1 MEISDE
7 IIYQSIKDD
16 LANIG
21 SSIRMILEKVPPELA
36 KDIVH
41 SGIYITGGSSQIVG
55 LGDLFKSMTNIDMIG
70 SDEGE
75 KTVALGLGKVL
86 SEDRFDRFGYT
97 MKSRIFS

>member
-1 MEISDE
+1 MDISDE

-21 SSIRMILEKVPPELA
+21 QSIRMILEKVPPELA

-41 SGIYITGGSSQIVG
+41 SGIYVTGGSSKISGVG
-55 LGDLFKSMTNIDMIG
+55 ELFKSMTNIEMIVADDG
-70 SDEGE
+70 TQ
-75 KTVALGLGKVL
+75 TVALGLGKVL

>member
-1 MEISDE
+1 
-7 IIYQSIKDD
+7 
-16 LANIG
+16 
-21 SSIRMILEKVPPELA
+21 
-36 KDIVH
+36 
-41 SGIYITGGSSQIVG
+41 
-55 LGDLFKSMTNIDMIG
+55 MTNIDMIV